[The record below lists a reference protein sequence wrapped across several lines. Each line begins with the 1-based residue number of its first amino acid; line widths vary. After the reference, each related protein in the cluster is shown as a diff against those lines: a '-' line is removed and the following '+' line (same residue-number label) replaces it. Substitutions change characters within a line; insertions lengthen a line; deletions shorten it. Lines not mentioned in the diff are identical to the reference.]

1 MVDALDREQAGLL
14 NQMKTLFQ
22 DKCVCKPGSRH
33 HERDA
38 QGLIANAKH
47 FMNDVVHD
55 LEAAEYAL

>member
-14 NQMKTLFQ
+14 KQMKDLFES
-22 DKCVCKPGSRH
+22 KCVCKPGSRH

-38 QGLIANAKH
+38 HGLMANVKH
-47 FMNDVVHD
+47 LANEFVHD